1 LREDWISDLH
11 NLLRD
16 YVKTGEDEEVV
27 AYLVPRSGLPGPRG
41 NIELAQVFS
50 DVVGDISTIEP
61 EKILHLVLRLVDIS
75 PGEAPVNDPRE
86 FLPFCGAV
94 ALGAVGAK
102 CGRFLED
109 VLDSFRSLAEDPR
122 WRMREGVAMGLQEL
136 LASAGGEKAF
146 EGLEGW
152 VVDDR
157 WLAMRAV
164 AAGVA
169 EPSLLRS
176 KISARRALAL
186 HRRIFER
193 VLSSRDRA
201 APGFRVLRQGLGYSL
216 SVVVSAI
223 PEEGFNY
230 MRELVNTGDK
240 DVLWVV
246 EVNLKKARLVKHYA
260 VQVLSVK
267 RLLRT

>member
-1 LREDWISDLH
+1 
-11 NLLRD
+11 
-16 YVKTGEDEEVV
+16 
-27 AYLVPRSGLPGPRG
+27 
-41 NIELAQVFS
+41 
-50 DVVGDISTIEP
+50 
-61 EKILHLVLRLVDIS
+61 
-75 PGEAPVNDPRE
+75 
-86 FLPFCGAV
+86 
-94 ALGAVGAK
+94 
-102 CGRFLED
+102 
-109 VLDSFRSLAEDPR
+109 
-122 WRMREGVAMGLQEL
+122 MREGVAMGLQEL
-136 LASAGGEKAF
+136 LASAGGEEAF

-176 KISARRALAL
+176 EISARRALAL

-216 SVVVSAI
+216 SVVVSVL

-230 MRELVNTGDK
+230 MRELVSTGDK

-246 EVNLKKARLVKHYA
+246 EENLKKARLVKHYA

-267 RLLRT
+267 RLLQT